1 MSSISKTACAHC
13 GGSIAIDASACPKC
27 GHDQVPEEMP
37 GNWIGRTLD
46 GKYAI
51 EEVLGV
57 GGMGMVFAARRV
69 LVGDRVALKV
79 LFPRFL
85 ESPLQRRLFR
95 DEAIAAARLSHDN
108 VVSVFDADVSAEGAA
123 YIAMELLDGR
133 TLKALLR
140 ERAPIGAEEAVAI
153 AIEVCAGLD
162 AAHRAQIIH
171 RDLKPDNVFLETRPD
186 GGYRVKLVDF
196 GIAAMLDADR
206 SDEKRQRLGTL
217 RYMAP
222 EQCKGGPVDPR
233 ADLYALGVVLYEAL
247 TRRRATGKTVS
258 AVMEQVPDPPNMH
271 LPPEQQLPPPLE
283 ALLLRMLAKR
293 PDDRPPS
300 AAVAGEAFVTID
312 AVMRG
317 EAPPVVL
324 QPLLAGP
331 GAGGPFD
338 GPVSPKP
345 PRAEPQGPGLAVF
358 MGVAIAVGVI
368 GGLVWALL

>member
-1 MSSISKTACAHC
+1 MSGISNTPCIHCGAAISPGVTVCAHC
-13 GGSIAIDASACPKC
+13 GQA
-27 GHDQVPEEMP
+27 QLPEESP
-37 GNWIGRTLD
+37 DTWIGRTVD
-46 GKYAI
+46 GKYEI

-108 VVSVFDADVSAEGAA
+108 VVSVFDADVSADGAA

-133 TLKALLR
+133 NFKALLR
-140 ERAPIGAEEAVAI
+140 ERAPIAADEAVSI
-153 AIEVCAGLD
+153 AIQVCAGLD
-162 AAHRAQIIH
+162 AAHRARIIH
-171 RDLKPDNVFLETRPD
+171 RDLKPDNIFLESRPD

-258 AVMEQVPDPPNMH
+258 AVMSQVPDPPNMH

-293 PDDRPPS
+293 ADERPPS
-300 AAVAGEAFVTID
+300 AAAAGEAFAAID

-317 EAPPVVL
+317 SAPPTIL
-324 QPLLAGP
+324 QPLLDPTPGP
-331 GAGGPFD
+331 TPIAPVVRPQPTADDGGPSLLVFI
-338 GPVSPKP
+338 
-345 PRAEPQGPGLAVF
+345 GLAV
-358 MGVAIAVGVI
+358 AVGAI
-368 GGLVWALL
+368 GGLIWALV

>member
-1 MSSISKTACAHC
+1 VSSISNTPCVHC
-13 GGSIAIDASACPKC
+13 GAAISADATVCARC
-27 GHDQVPEEMP
+27 GQGQVPEELP
-37 GNWIGRTLD
+37 GNWIGRTVD
-46 GKYAI
+46 GKYRI

-108 VVSVFDADVSAEGAA
+108 VVSVFDADVSDDGAA

-133 TLKALLR
+133 TLKALLK

-162 AAHRAQIIH
+162 AAHRARIIH
-171 RDLKPDNVFLETRPD
+171 RDLKPDNIFLEARPD

-258 AVMEQVPDPPNMH
+258 AVLTQVPEPPNRH
-271 LPPEQQLPPPLE
+271 LPPEQHLPPPLE
-283 ALLLRMLAKR
+283 VLLGSLLAKDA
-293 PDDRPPS
+293 DDRPPS
-300 AAVAGEAFVTID
+300 AAAAGEAFVTID
-312 AVMRG
+312 GVMRG
-317 EAPPVVL
+317 SVSPAML
-324 QPLLAGP
+324 QPLL
-331 GAGGPFD
+331 D
-338 GPVSPKP
+338 GTTSPRLP
-345 PRAEPQGPGLAVF
+345 APHRAEGPGLALF
-358 MGVAIAVGVI
+358 IGLAITVGVI
-368 GGLVWALL
+368 GGLAWALL

>member
-1 MSSISKTACAHC
+1 MSSISQTPCVHC
-13 GGSIAIDASACPKC
+13 GAALSADATLC
-27 GHDQVPEEMP
+27 GRCGQAQIPDELPDH
-37 GNWIGRTLD
+37 WIGRVVD
-46 GKYAI
+46 GKYEI

-108 VVSVFDADVSAEGAA
+108 VVSVFDADVSDEGAA

-133 TLKALLR
+133 TFKALLR
-140 ERAPIGAEEAVAI
+140 ERAPLPADEAVAI

-162 AAHRAQIIH
+162 AAHRARIIH
-171 RDLKPDNVFLETRPD
+171 RDLKPDNIFLETRPD
-186 GGYRVKLVDF
+186 GGHRVKLVDF
-196 GIAAMLDADR
+196 GIAAMLDGDR

-222 EQCKGGPVDPR
+222 EQCKGRDVDPR

-258 AVMEQVPDPPNMH
+258 AVLEQVPDPPNVH
-271 LPPEQQLPPPLE
+271 LTPDRQLPPALE
-283 ALLLRMLAKR
+283 VLLLRLLAKS
-293 PDDRPPS
+293 PDDRPPT
-300 AAVAGEAFVTID
+300 AAAAGEAFVAID

-317 EAPPVVL
+317 EAPPMVL
-324 QPLLAGP
+324 QPLL
-331 GAGGPFD
+331 D
-338 GPVSPKP
+338 GPP
-345 PRAEPQGPGLAVF
+345 PTPPPPAPSEGPALVTVIGL
-358 MGVAIAVGVI
+358 AIAVGVI
-368 GGLVWALL
+368 GGLVWALI